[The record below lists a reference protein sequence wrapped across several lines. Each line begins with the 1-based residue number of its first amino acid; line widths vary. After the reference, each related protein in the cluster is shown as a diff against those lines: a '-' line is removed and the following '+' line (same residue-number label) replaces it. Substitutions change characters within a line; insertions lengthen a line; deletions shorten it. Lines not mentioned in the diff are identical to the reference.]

1 MVVAGGWTGGAPY
14 IGEVASGTGP
24 KIELHVHLEGTVR
37 PATLLAMAR
46 RNGETLPASS
56 VEGLA
61 ELYRF
66 RDFDH
71 FLKVWILT
79 THVMRTADDFRQV
92 VVDYAAEAAA
102 HGAVYIEGIF
112 SPWFRAQRGVSWD
125 EIFNGYADG
134 AEEAWERHGVE
145 VRLTP
150 DIDRVIPVEAACE
163 VARQAVRFAG
173 RGVVGIGIGGPEVG
187 YLLEPFAPAFAIAA
201 DGGLAAV
208 PHAGETTDPTS
219 VRIAIE
225 TLGAHRIRHGI
236 RAVDDPGLVAEL
248 AARGVVL
255 DVCPVSNL
263 RTHAVTD
270 LAAHPLPDLVAAGV
284 RCSLA
289 TDDPAMFDTDLG
301 REHAVAAGLGVRA
314 RDLYAAG
321 VTGALCGAA
330 TRARLA
336 ALGAATDWDA
346 AEAAARAQAATA
358 LAAVG
363 GVAMQVG
370 DAGQVRDPRI
380 GRDT

>member
-1 MVVAGGWTGGAPY
+1 VTA
-14 IGEVASGTGP
+14 GTGP

-46 RNGETLPASS
+46 RNGEALPARS

-79 THVMRTADDFRQV
+79 THVMRTADDFRQIV
-92 VVDYAAEAAA
+92 IDYAAEAAA

-112 SPWFRAQRGVSWD
+112 SPWFRVRRGVSWD

-134 AEEAWERHGVE
+134 AQEARERHGVE

-150 DIDRVIPVEAACE
+150 DIDRILSVDDACE
-163 VARQAVRFAG
+163 VARQAARFAG
-173 RGVVGIGIGGPEVG
+173 RGVVGLGLGGPEIG
-187 YLLEPFAPAFAIAA
+187 YPPEPFAPAFAIAA
-201 DGGLAAV
+201 DAGLAAV
-208 PHAGETTDPTS
+208 PHAGETSGPAS
-219 VRIAIE
+219 VRGALE
-225 TLGAHRIRHGI
+225 TLGAHRIRHGA
-236 RAVDDPGLVAEL
+236 RAAADPGLLVEL

-263 RTHAVTD
+263 RTRTVTS

-284 RCSLA
+284 RCSLG
-289 TDDPAMFDTDLG
+289 TDDPAMFGTDLG
-301 REHAVAAGLGVRA
+301 REHAIAAGLGVRA

-321 VTGALCGAA
+321 VAGALCDEV
-330 TRARLA
+330 TRSRLA

-346 AEAAARAQAATA
+346 AEAVAQAQAAEA
-358 LAAVG
+358 LATLGDDGTGHTRVVPEGTRVRRPTAPGSDLPVG
-363 GVAMQVG
+363 RG
-370 DAGQVRDPRI
+370 
-380 GRDT
+380 T